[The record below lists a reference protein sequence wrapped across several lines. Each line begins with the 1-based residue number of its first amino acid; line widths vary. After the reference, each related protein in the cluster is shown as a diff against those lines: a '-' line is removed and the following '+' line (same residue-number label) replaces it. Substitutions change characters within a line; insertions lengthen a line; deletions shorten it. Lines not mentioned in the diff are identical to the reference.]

1 MAWKFELLK
10 LMKNKEYLLYS
21 DDDIAIIRDG
31 YPKSEVHYLVLPKAD
46 IPYVKDIKAEHL
58 DILKKMDL
66 KGREYARENGGG
78 RTFRYGYHAVPSMVR
93 LHLHVISDDFNSPS
107 LKNKKHWNS
116 FNTPF
121 FIDSSKVIS
130 DVESL
135 GRVKLPSESQ
145 CDLYLKTP
153 LKCHK
158 CDFTPKNLPD
168 LKKHLSKSHE

>member
-1 MAWKFELLK
+1 MSWKFGLINLLK
-10 LMKNKEYLLYS
+10 NKDKLLYS
-21 DDDIAIIRDG
+21 DDDIAIIKDE
-31 YPKSEVHYLVLPKAD
+31 YAKAELHYLVLPKKD
-46 IPYVKDIKAEHL
+46 IPYIKDVKAGHL
-58 DILKKMDL
+58 DLLKKMDL
-66 KGREYARENGGG
+66 KAREFVRENGGG
-78 RTFRYGYHAVPSMVR
+78 RTFRYGYHAEPSMLR

-116 FNTPF
+116 FTTPF

-145 CDLYLKTP
+145 CKLYLNTP

-158 CDFTPKNLPD
+158 CEFVPKNLPD
-168 LKKHLSKSHE
+168 LKKHLCNSHS